1 MKKKQI
7 GAALL
12 SLVTAGSLVFQVP
25 VYAAEPE
32 EDAAGTTYYVSSENG
47 DDSNSGTS
55 EDEAFETL
63 DMINEIEL
71 QPGDKVLLE
80 KGSVFDDQYL
90 HVKGS
95 GSAEDPIIISTYGE
109 GDRPQIN
116 ANGKGVWYQDYGTSL
131 DNIQHKYKGNVSSA
145 VLLYDVEYIE
155 ISGLEITNDRESGID
170 PADEGLAWNDLNVMD
185 RTGVAGMTQNI
196 GTADHIVLDD
206 LYIHD
211 VDGNVYNKHMLNG
224 GIYFIVG
231 LADDEDATGIPK
243 YDDLQI
249 TNCHVENVD
258 RWGIA
263 AAYTAYYGQFKTS
276 EISDETAEKYGSTNV
291 VISNN
296 YIREVGGDAITTMYC
311 DRPLVE
317 NNVSDGAAKH
327 INNTDYSA
335 TSFGRVAAGIWPWK
349 CKNAVFQYN
358 EVYNMY
364 ANQDG
369 QAWDADWGDGT
380 LYQYNYSHN
389 NSGGAVMFCGEQA
402 VNNTF
407 RYNISYLDL
416 AGMNP
421 AGNPDAHVYNNVF
434 YMPEGVDFIRS
445 NMSGGYMVL
454 ENNIIYNAGDAAK
467 TETWFKQSDENRFRY
482 DNNLYY
488 NYANTP
494 SNDANAITAEAG
506 TQIFGDL
513 SNVPTSTEGV
523 INPHD
528 DPDTATVFD
537 GFKLA
542 EGSPA
547 VNAGKIITDANG
559 FDVEK
564 DFFGSEIGAIPDIG
578 AAESDVVS
586 LVLASSVYTIDGD
599 EIVGLGKDTT
609 LETFLG
615 NLVYDNGVSVEV
627 RDGDKALES
636 SDIVKGGMTVVLT
649 YGDQTKT
656 YTIQANSDNELK
668 ETGYMVK
675 DQVIYVPFTE
685 KNPTTAGEVLGNVTV
700 HEAASAAVLNGEEV
714 LGKDDAVADGMT
726 LRITAENGAV
736 NDYTITQKNT
746 YNWTLD
752 YAGPQQG
759 NVWFG
764 QMKTGDGAWTN
775 MTNYDPT
782 YPNWQVNTYYGP
794 GIDAPSHTAEITD
807 AVHGLLSAP
816 PNTNI
821 TTAMAFRAP
830 KTGTVSFEVK
840 DGEPYLRQ
848 AGNSG
853 GTVTLSLLLNDEVL
867 QSVTLEASNVQA
879 EGWADFD
886 AIEVNEGDYIR
897 VTAKSNNNP
906 TKPSLHVTP
915 SITYQDVAGEEP
927 APEVDK
933 TELEAVIADADEYA
947 AQIGSYTPETAEA
960 FQAAYDAAKAV
971 FADAEASQED
981 VDNAAAALQT
991 AIDGLKPVQTGEVS
1005 TAVLEYAL
1013 ELAENVDTEGVVDSV
1028 VEIFNNTKAEAQ
1040 ELLDRVQAGDA
1051 TVTQDMVDQCWKLL
1065 IKTMQYMSFK
1075 SGDMTDL
1082 QKVVD
1087 MANSLDLTKYLEAG
1101 QKEFK
1106 DALAAAEAVLEEE
1119 FAEQN
1124 EIDQAWKDLLK
1135 AMSELRLKP
1144 SKDAL
1149 EALIAQAQSLN
1160 IEGADEE
1167 TAAVFRTALARAMS
1181 VLDDENATK
1190 DEVAAAGNE
1199 LQSAV
1204 DQILAAA
1211 GETDDPS
1218 GNTPSD
1224 NTASDPSDDTAAEPS
1239 GSPSADP
1246 SDKSTVDTAV
1256 KPAAGSSAKTTVSSG
1271 TSKAAKTGDASD
1283 YAVWAAALLLS
1294 AGMIVT
1300 VRLRKKEK

>member
-1 MKKKQI
+1 MKKRQI
-7 GAALL
+7 GAVLL
-12 SLVTAGSLVFQVP
+12 SMITAGSLVFQVP
-25 VYAAEPE
+25 VYAADPA
-32 EDAAGTTYYVSSENG
+32 EDTDGTTYYVSSENG

-55 EDEAFETL
+55 EGEAFETL
-63 DMINEIEL
+63 DKINEIEL
-71 QPGDKVLLE
+71 EPGDKVLLE

-95 GSAEDPIIISTYGE
+95 GSAEEPIVISSYGK

-116 ANGKGVWYQDYGTSL
+116 ANGRGVWYQDYGAAL
-131 DNIQHKYKGNVSSA
+131 DNPQHKYRGNVSSA

-170 PADEGLAWNDLNVMD
+170 PADEGLEWNDLNVMD

-196 GTADHIVLDD
+196 GTANHIVLDD

-231 LADDEDATGIPK
+231 KADNEAATGIPK

-263 AAYTAYYGQFKTS
+263 AAYTAYHGQFNAA
-276 EISDETAEKYGSTNV
+276 EISDETAERYGSTNV

-416 AGMNP
+416 AGLNP

-434 YMPEGVDFIRS
+434 YMPAGVDFIRS
-445 NMSGGYMVL
+445 NMSGGHMVL
-454 ENNIIYNAGDAAK
+454 ENNIIYNAGDTAK
-467 TETWFKQSDENRFRY
+467 TETWFKQSDTGRFKY

-494 SNDANAITAEAG
+494 SNDANAVSVAAG
-506 TQIFGDL
+506 TRIFGDL
-513 SNVPTSTEGV
+513 SKVPTDTEGTV
-523 INPHD
+523 NPHSN
-528 DPDTATVFD
+528 PDAESVFD
-537 GFKLA
+537 GFRPA

-547 VNAGKIITDANG
+547 VNAGKVITDANG
-559 FDVEK
+559 FEVEK
-564 DFFGSEIGAIPDIG
+564 DFFGNTVGAVPDIG

-586 LVLASSVYTIDGD
+586 LTLASSVYRIENDQI
-599 EIVGLGKDTT
+599 EGLGKNTT
-609 LETFLG
+609 VADFLS
-615 NLVYDNGVSVEV
+615 NLVFDDGVSAEV
-627 RDGDKALES
+627 RDGERVLTDQ
-636 SDIVKGGMTVVLT
+636 DIVKGGMTVVLV

-656 YTIQANSDNELK
+656 YTIQADSDNELK
-668 ETGYMVK
+668 SAVYMVK
-675 DQVIYVPFTE
+675 DHTLYVPFTE
-685 KNPTTAGEVLGNVTV
+685 KNPATAGEVIGNVTAG
-700 HEAASAAVLNGEEV
+700 ETASVSILNGDET
-714 LGKDDAVADGMT
+714 LGEDEAVADGMT

-764 QMKTGDGAWTN
+764 QMRTGDGAWTDISG
-775 MTNYDPT
+775 YDPT

-794 GIDAPSHTAEITD
+794 GVDAPSHTAQLTD
-807 AVHGLLSAP
+807 EVHGLLSAP
-816 PNTNI
+816 PNTDI

-830 KTGTVSFEVK
+830 KTGTVSFSVK
-840 DGEPYLRQ
+840 DDEPYLRQ

-853 GTVTLSLLLNDEVL
+853 GTVTLSLLLNEEVL
-867 QSVTLEASNVQA
+867 QSVTLESSNVQS
-879 EGWADFD
+879 EDWADFD
-886 AIEVNEGDYIR
+886 AIQVKEGDYIR

-915 SITYQDVAGEEP
+915 VITYQDIAGEK
-927 APEVDK
+927 PEADK
-933 TELEAVIADADEYA
+933 TELEAVITDADEYA
-947 AQIGSYTPETAEA
+947 AQIDSYTPETAEA
-960 FQAAYDAAKAV
+960 FQTAYDAAKAV
-971 FADAEASQED
+971 ASDKDASQEE
-981 VDNAAAALQT
+981 VDSAAAALQA
-991 AIDGLKPVQTGEVS
+991 AIDGLEKVQQAGEIS
-1005 TAVLEYAL
+1005 TAVLEYTL
-1013 ELAENVDTEGVVDSV
+1013 KLAEDVDTEGVVDSV
-1028 VEIFNNTKAEAQ
+1028 VEIFNNTKAEARD
-1040 ELLDRVQAGDA
+1040 LLDRVQAKDPS
-1051 TVTQDMVDQCWKLL
+1051 VTQSMVDQCWEMLL
-1065 IKTMQYMSFK
+1065 RTMQYMSFK
-1075 SGDMTDL
+1075 QGDMTDL

-1087 MANSLDLTKYLEAG
+1087 LANSLDLSRYLETG
-1101 QKEFK
+1101 KKEFT
-1106 DALAAAEAVLEEE
+1106 DALTAAEAVLAEE
-1119 FAEQN
+1119 FAEQS
-1124 EIDQAWKDLLK
+1124 EIDQAWKTLLK

-1144 SKDAL
+1144 SKEAL
-1149 EALIAQAQSLN
+1149 EALIAQAESLRA
-1160 IEGADEE
+1160 EGTDEE
-1167 TAAVFRTALARAMS
+1167 TAEVLRSALARAKS
-1181 VLDDENATK
+1181 VLEDSSATEE
-1190 DEVAAAGNE
+1190 EVAVAESGLRAAIDR
-1199 LQSAV
+1199 LLASA
-1204 DQILAAA
+1204 
-1211 GETDDPS
+1211 
-1218 GNTPSD
+1218 D
-1224 NTASDPSDDTAAEPS
+1224 NGGGTASDDTALNTPS
-1239 GSPSADP
+1239 QTVNSQSAAAAKP
-1246 SDKSTVDTAV
+1246 VSNSGKKTA
-1256 KPAAGSSAKTTVSSG
+1256 AAGS
-1271 TSKAAKTGDASD
+1271 KAVKTGDTSD
-1283 YAVWAAALLLS
+1283 FAVWAAVLLS
-1294 AGMIVT
+1294 AGVIAAFG
-1300 VRLRKKEK
+1300 LRKKIKN